1 MTRIAIFIM
10 VVLISINAAFILY
23 VYKLEDE
30 IKDIHLPNVDGK
42 MVSLQDYPKAK
53 GFIVVFTCNQCP
65 YAKAY
70 EERIIQLQEKHGSS
84 YPVIAINSN
93 DGVAYPDDSFEAM
106 KKRASQKQYRFAYLH
121 DQSQAV
127 ARIFGAKKTPHVYLI
142 HKEEGKNVIKY
153 VGAIDDNYADES
165 LVKKRYVEEAIAAL
179 EKGQKLLVKETK
191 AIGCSIK
198 WK

>member
-1 MTRIAIFIM
+1 MTRVAIFIM
-10 VVLISINAAFILY
+10 LVLVSINAAFIIY
-23 VYKLEDE
+23 AYKLEDE

-42 MVSLQDYPKAK
+42 IVSLKDYPTAK
-53 GFIVVFTCNQCP
+53 GFIIVFTCNHCP

-70 EERIIQLQEKHGSS
+70 EERIIKLQEKYGSS

-93 DGVAYPDDSFEAM
+93 NGVAYPEDNFEAM
-106 KKRASQKQYRFAYLH
+106 KKRASHKKYPFVYLH
-121 DQSQAV
+121 DESQDV
-127 ARIFGAKKTPHVYLI
+127 ARIFGATKTPHVYLI
-142 HKEEGKNVIKY
+142 HKEQDKNVIKY

-165 LVKKRYVEEAIAAL
+165 AVKKHYVEEAITAL
-179 EKGQKLLVKETK
+179 NKGQEVPVKETK

>member
-10 VVLISINAAFILY
+10 LVLVSINAAFIIY
-23 VYKLEDE
+23 AYKLEDE

-42 MVSLQDYPKAK
+42 MISLQDYPTSK
-53 GFIVVFTCNQCP
+53 GFIIIFTCNHCP

-70 EERIIQLQEKHGSS
+70 EERIIKLQEKYGST

-93 DGVAYPDDSFEAM
+93 DGVAFPEDNLEAM
-106 KKRASQKQYRFAYLH
+106 KKRAAHKKYPFVYLYDESQE
-121 DQSQAV
+121 V
-127 ARIFGAKKTPHVYLI
+127 ARIFGAAKTPHVYLI
-142 HKEEGKNVIKY
+142 HKEQDKNVIKY
-153 VGAIDDNYADES
+153 VGAIDDNYADETA
-165 LVKKRYVEEAIAAL
+165 VKKHYIEEAITAL
-179 EKGQKLLVKETK
+179 DKGQEITVKETK

>member
-10 VVLISINAAFILY
+10 LVLISINAAFIIY
-23 VYKLEDE
+23 AYKLEDE
-30 IKDIHLPNVDGK
+30 IKDINLPNVDGK

-53 GFIVVFTCNQCP
+53 GFIIVFTCNHCP

-70 EERIIQLQEKHGSS
+70 EERIIQLNEKYAAS

-93 DGVAYPDDSFEAM
+93 DGVAYPEDNFEAM
-106 KKRASQKQYRFAYLH
+106 KKRSSQKKYHFVYLH
-121 DQSQAV
+121 DESQAV
-127 ARIFGAKKTPHVYLI
+127 ARIFGATKTPHVYLV
-142 HKEEGKNVIKY
+142 HKEQDKNVIKY
-153 VGAIDDNYADES
+153 VGAIDDNYSDES
-165 LVKKRYVEEAIAAL
+165 AVKKHYVEDAIAAL
-179 EKGQKLLVKETK
+179 EKGQEVTVKETK

>member
-10 VVLISINAAFILY
+10 LVLISINAAFIIY
-23 VYKLEDE
+23 AYKLEDE
-30 IKDIHLPNVDGK
+30 IKDINLPNVDGK

-53 GFIVVFTCNQCP
+53 GFIIVFTCNHCP

-70 EERIIQLQEKHGSS
+70 EERIIQLNNKYGDS

-93 DGVAYPDDSFEAM
+93 DAVAYPDDSFEAM
-106 KKRASQKQYRFAYLH
+106 KKRSAQKKYRFVYLH
-121 DQSQAV
+121 DESQAV
-127 ARIFGAKKTPHVYLI
+127 ARIFGATKTPHVYLI
-142 HKEEGKNVIKY
+142 HKEQDKNVIKY
-153 VGAIDDNYADES
+153 VGAIDDNYSDES
-165 LVKKRYVEEAIAAL
+165 AVKKHYVEDAIAAL
-179 EKGQKLLVKETK
+179 EKGQQVTVKETK

>member
-10 VVLISINAAFILY
+10 LVLISINAAFIIY
-23 VYKLEDE
+23 AYKLEDE
-30 IKDIHLPNVDGK
+30 IKDVNLPNVDGK
-42 MVSLQDYPKAK
+42 MVSLEDYPKAK
-53 GFIVVFTCNQCP
+53 GFIIVFTCNHCP

-70 EERIIQLQEKHGSS
+70 EERIIQLNEKYASS

-106 KKRASQKQYRFAYLH
+106 KKRSAQKKYRFVYLH
-121 DQSQAV
+121 DESQAV
-127 ARIFGAKKTPHVYLI
+127 ARIFGAAKTPHVYLI
-142 HKEEGKNVIKY
+142 HKEQDKNVIKY
-153 VGAIDDNYADES
+153 VGAIDDNYSDETA
-165 LVKKRYVEEAIAAL
+165 VKKHYVEEAIAAL
-179 EKGQKLLVKETK
+179 NKGEKVIIKETK